1 MSERKVLNKYYPPD
15 FDPSKLQIQEK
26 KTTRRMCN
34 VRMMLP
40 MSVRCYTCGN
50 YMYLGTKF
58 NMKVETLE
66 DEDYLGIKV
75 FRFYFKCTRCYKMI
89 TFKTDPKNHD
99 YISENGASRNHEQW
113 KDMLMAEEEYNEMKK
128 TEMKEDAMKSLEH
141 RTYDSKREMDILDA
155 LDQVKNLNRRQANID
170 YNDLVEKAV
179 KENEAAA
186 IEKDEI
192 EKEAKE
198 KFNKNKNK
206 KIDDYNLTTIDDSQI
221 SNGSTLNDSFLGHKN
236 KRNQISE
243 NKVQDSDEDS
253 EDKDDLPKVG
263 SFSFSGVNLRVK
275 KLDSNPI
282 EKKNLIKNIN
292 NLGEKRKINLLNLV
306 NDNQNKIT
314 PKSLNDINLI
324 KKPLPIK
331 KF

>member
-58 NMKVETLE
+58 NMKVETIE
-66 DEDYLGIKV
+66 DEDYLGIKI

-99 YISENGASRNHEQW
+99 YISENGASRNYEQW

-170 YNDLVEKAV
+170 YNELVEKAV
-179 KENEAAA
+179 KENENEA

-198 KFNKNKNK
+198 RFSKNKNK
-206 KIDDYNLTTIDDSQI
+206 KIDDYNLTTTEDSHI

-236 KRNQISE
+236 KRNEVE
-243 NKVQDSDEDS
+243 NNVQDSDEDS
-253 EDKDDLPKVG
+253 EDKDESTKIG

-275 KLDSNPI
+275 KLDSKPL
-282 EKKNLIKNIN
+282 EKQTLIHNTN
-292 NLGEKRKINLLNLV
+292 SLAEKRKINLLNLR
-306 NDNQNKIT
+306 NDNKIST
-314 PKSLNDINLI
+314 NSLNNFSMI

-331 KF
+331 KI